1 MPLTH
6 WFLAFAAVL
15 IWGTNFVV
23 ITWGL
28 AELPPFLFSTLR
40 FLLTAFPWIFFVKR
54 PPIRW
59 RSFAGFGVLMGAGQ
73 FGLLYFAMHR
83 YITPGLASLLMQ
95 TQVIFT
101 ILLALVIRKNRISSL
116 QVVAL
121 ALAAIGIGLI
131 AWRSAT
137 GAAASVT
144 LFGVLLVLAA
154 AFCWALANLL
164 VQSVGQVD
172 VIAFLIWSSV
182 FAVPPLLL
190 LSLLFEGAPRDL
202 EALAGASATAWCVI
216 LWQVFG
222 NTLFG
227 FGVWNWLLARHAAS
241 VVTPVALLIPVFG
254 MTASAW
260 LLSESLP
267 LWKVAAASL
276 VLLGL
281 ALNAYASR
289 PQSAAP

>member
-1 MPLTH
+1 M
-6 WFLAFAAVL
+6 AVL
-15 IWGTNFVV
+15 IWGTNFAV
-23 ITWGL
+23 IMWGL

-40 FLLTAFPWIFFVKR
+40 FLLTAFPWILFVKR
-54 PPIRW
+54 PAIPW
-59 RSFAGFGVLMGAGQ
+59 HVFVGVGMLMGAGQ

-83 YITPGLASLLMQ
+83 FITPGLASLLMQ

-101 ILLALVIRKNRISSL
+101 ILLALIINKNRITTL

-121 ALAAIGIGLI
+121 ALAAAGIGWI

-137 GAAASVT
+137 SAGASVT

-164 VQSVGQVD
+164 VQSVGRVD
-172 VIAFLIWSSV
+172 VIAFLVWSGV

-190 LSLLFEGAPRDL
+190 FNLLLEGASRDWA
-202 EALAGASATAWCVI
+202 ALSTASATAWCVV

-227 FGVWNWLLARHAAS
+227 FGVWNWLLARHAAT
-241 VVTPVALLIPVFG
+241 VVAPISLLVPVFG
-254 MTASAW
+254 MSASAW
-260 LLSESLP
+260 LLAEPLP

-289 PQSAAP
+289 SQSTAP